1 MTNNEEDMMSAA
13 LITLIALVLI
23 FGFSGIG
30 LLNGVIVGL
39 NLAYNVV
46 NVSLMG
52 IFILLA
58 LLTLFHK

>member
-13 LITLIALVLI
+13 LITLIASVLI

-30 LLNGVIVGL
+30 LLNGAIVGL
-39 NLAYNVV
+39 NLDYGVV

-52 IFILLA
+52 IFILAVLSD
-58 LLTLFHK
+58 K

>member
-13 LITLIALVLI
+13 LITLVVLILI

-30 LLNGVIVGL
+30 LLNGAIVGL
-39 NLAYNVV
+39 NLDYGVV

-52 IFILLA
+52 IFILAVLSD
-58 LLTLFHK
+58 K